1 MELVLMLIKLITAL
15 AIVALSL
22 GVVTLLGLCVMILLR
37 LKP

>member
-15 AIVALSL
+15 ACIMFTL
-22 GVVTLLGLCVMILLR
+22 GFVTLLGLCVMILLR